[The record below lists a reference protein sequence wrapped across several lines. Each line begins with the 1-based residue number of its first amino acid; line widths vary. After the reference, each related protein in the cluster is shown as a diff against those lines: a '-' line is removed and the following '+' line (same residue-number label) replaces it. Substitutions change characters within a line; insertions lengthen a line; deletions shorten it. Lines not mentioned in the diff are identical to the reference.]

1 MAREFVIPAIDE
13 GVETVDLAS
22 LTVSEGDVIEAG
34 AVVAEV
40 ETDKADMEIEAEWEG
55 TLSEIR
61 VAEGDVALV
70 GEVLAVIGEP
80 SASPGAQPESDAST
94 ARDTPAAPIA
104 RQEGAQNSVTQ
115 LD

>member
-1 MAREFVIPAIDE
+1 MPELQMPKLSDSMEEGKILRWLKAPGDPIARGEI
-13 GVETVDLAS
+13 L
-22 LTVSEGDVIEAG
+22 
-34 AVVAEV
+34 AEV